1 MTASQK
7 GTSAMFSY
15 EHHAELIAL
24 AIWEQ
29 STGNGRD
36 LPESD
41 WDSHMQNCHA
51 AVANAYCAGM
61 TQAGWHAAALARIT
75 GASA

>member
-1 MTASQK
+1 MTDTDRQ
-7 GTSAMFSY
+7 
-15 EHHAELIAL
+15 AEMIAL

-29 STGNGRD
+29 LTGNGRD

-61 TQAGWHAAALARIT
+61 TQADWHAAALARIT